1 VPATSAS
8 AATEI
13 IKRFDIE
20 FSSRVSLRHCPR
32 RQRKD
37 VPGVPEHWRFR
48 GICLLNA
55 R

>member
-13 IKRFDIE
+13 IKRLDME

-32 RQRKD
+32 RQRK
-37 VPGVPEHWRFR
+37 E
-48 GICLLNA
+48 I
-55 R
+55 